1 MAIAMKYP
9 FKGQHLTM
17 KELAEKFG
25 VSYAR
30 MSFLMKQNGM
40 NAHTVLET
48 RGLGK
53 VTKGKRAEKYL
64 VNSSEGIYLT
74 VREIMNETQLTYA
87 QVAGR
92 IKKNIRGAALLM
104 TKAELDAEKA
114 TVKKNKAMLSAKMR
128 DERKAKR
135 EAAKLDRKIE
145 LGEKAKA
152 KMAKDLAR
160 KQELTSKY
168 GTIGPYGNKMSA
180 DDFIKELEAER
191 DKVVETQNAVIYSDE
206 RDLDTIMNESESDF
220 VDSIASGDVKI
231 ANGW

>member
-1 MAIAMKYP
+1 M
-9 FKGQHLTM
+9 
-17 KELAEKFG
+17 
-25 VSYAR
+25 
-30 MSFLMKQNGM
+30 
-40 NAHTVLET
+40 
-48 RGLGK
+48 
-53 VTKGKRAEKYL
+53 
-64 VNSSEGIYLT
+64 
-74 VREIMNETQLTYA
+74 
-87 QVAGR
+87 
-92 IKKNIRGAALLM
+92 
-104 TKAELDAEKA
+104 
-114 TVKKNKAMLSAKMR
+114 KKNKAMLSAKMR

-206 RDLDTIMNESESDF
+206 RDLDTIMNESERDF
-220 VDSIASGDVKI
+220 VDSIASGDVKL